1 MLRSAAF
8 PDPRRDAGRHEFVH
22 VIAPGTGIADAVRM
36 ADAQSF
42 GVRAVL
48 GAGPVEPAVEIIG
61 DSVAL
66 EALKLAEDGS
76 GDVIVRVRETCG
88 TASHASV
95 QLCVPASATE
105 CDLVERALGA
115 IDAADMRLRPFE
127 VKTLRFRR

>member
-1 MLRSAAF
+1 M
-8 PDPRRDAGRHEFVH
+8 
-22 VIAPGTGIADAVRM
+22 
-36 ADAQSF
+36 
-42 GVRAVL
+42 
-48 GAGPVEPAVEIIG
+48 
-61 DSVAL
+61 